1 MSLQLKCQYLQRTV
15 TRVGTL
21 MGLIVEALREKFF
34 PALFGG
40 EEINADFRKIL
51 YHTVKHGGLVILDP
65 RLSVN
70 SEYNTS
76 KADSRE
82 LVDSLLGGTALNY
95 IRHRACVC
103 GTSEGARKEKKHDDM
118 VELDIQKEISGGQER
133 KKRHRATSNGSWIC
147 WVHHLLN
154 GTELYQEEFRDNLHL
169 RYGLMHQDIPA
180 TCDGCGKRFPIE
192 HAIS

>member
-1 MSLQLKCQYLQRTV
+1 MSLQLKCQYLQRNV
-15 TRVGTL
+15 PRVGTL
-21 MGLIVEALREKFF
+21 MSPIVEALREKFF

-82 LVDSLLGGTALNY
+82 LVDSLLGGTALNCVG
-95 IRHRACVC
+95 HRACVR
-103 GTSEGARKEKKHDDM
+103 GTSEGARKEKKHDKM
-118 VELDIQKEISGGQER
+118 VELDIQKEISGDQDR
-133 KKRHRATSNGSWIC
+133 KQLHRATSNGSWLFS
-147 WVHHLLN
+147 VQHLLN